1 MSEAANSTVQR
12 TAKECE
18 IRWLGERHPQFN
30 HAQWSQSEIAKV
42 RELVDGARE
51 GEVDWVEIAEKLG
64 VCLSLNLTVIATVGL
79 LTPFD
84 QTGRTPVDCMR
95 HAIPRRTHTWTPEA
109 DQRLLEA
116 VDMYGTDS
124 WSLGTSAPSIHVH
137 SLLLTNVPPQW
148 HEGSRRTPRLRSA
161 KAAT

>member
-1 MSEAANSTVQR
+1 MQR

-18 IRWLGERHPQFN
+18 IRWLGERHPRFN
-30 HAQWSQSEIAKV
+30 HAQWTQSEIIKV
-42 RELVDGARE
+42 KELVAGARE

-64 VCLSLNLTVIATVGL
+64 VCLSPKLTVIATMDF

-124 WSLGTSAPSIHVH
+124 WSLGTSALSIHVH
-137 SLLLTNVPPQW
+137 SLVLADIPSQW
-148 HEGSRRTPRLRSA
+148 HEGSRRTPQLRSA